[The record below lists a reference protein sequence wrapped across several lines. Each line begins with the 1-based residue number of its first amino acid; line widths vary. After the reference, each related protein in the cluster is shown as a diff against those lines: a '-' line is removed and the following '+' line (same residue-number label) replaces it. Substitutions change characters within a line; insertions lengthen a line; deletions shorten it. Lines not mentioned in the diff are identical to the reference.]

1 MEDSILNNLTES
13 IADSLTSSI
22 HLNGRASF
30 VVCGGNSP
38 LQLYKNLSSKNLDW
52 SKVSIFLGD
61 DRVLPADHKDSNNFL
76 IHQYLIKN
84 NASAASFHALLDHK
98 DSMEGIKCPFDVV
111 LLGLGNDGHFASLFP
126 AQLNIPEAFDAEAS
140 PTIIVSDQELGSP
153 SYKRVSM
160 NLSLLTNTKRCILLV
175 PSSEKRK
182 IVETAYTDNQLPLH
196 FLLTQQKINV
206 EFSDLD
212 F

>member
-1 MEDSILNNLTES
+1 M
-13 IADSLTSSI
+13 
-22 HLNGRASF
+22 
-30 VVCGGNSP
+30 
-38 LQLYKNLSSKNLDW
+38 
-52 SKVSIFLGD
+52 
-61 DRVLPADHKDSNNFL
+61 
-76 IHQYLIKN
+76 IKN

-98 DSMEGIKCPFDVV
+98 DSMEGIRLPFDVV

-140 PTIIVSDQELGSP
+140 PTILVSDQELGSP

-196 FLLTQQKINV
+196 FLLTQQKIKV

>member
-13 IADSLTSSI
+13 IADSLNSGISS
-22 HLNGRASF
+22 NDRASL

-84 NASAASFHALLDHK
+84 NATAASFHALLDHK
-98 DSMEGIKCPFDVV
+98 DSM
-111 LLGLGNDGHFASLFP
+111 
-126 AQLNIPEAFDAEAS
+126 
-140 PTIIVSDQELGSP
+140 
-153 SYKRVSM
+153 
-160 NLSLLTNTKRCILLV
+160 
-175 PSSEKRK
+175 
-182 IVETAYTDNQLPLH
+182 
-196 FLLTQQKINV
+196 
-206 EFSDLD
+206 
-212 F
+212 

>member
-1 MEDSILNNLTES
+1 FS
-13 IADSLTSSI
+13 
-22 HLNGRASF
+22 
-30 VVCGGNSP
+30 
-38 LQLYKNLSSKNLDW
+38 
-52 SKVSIFLGD
+52 
-61 DRVLPADHKDSNNFL
+61 
-76 IHQYLIKN
+76 
-84 NASAASFHALLDHK
+84 
-98 DSMEGIKCPFDVV
+98 
-111 LLGLGNDGHFASLFP
+111 

-140 PTIIVSDQELGSP
+140 PAIIVSDQELGSP

-196 FLLTQQKINV
+196 FLLTQQKIKV

>member
-13 IADSLTSSI
+13 IADSLNSGIS
-22 HLNGRASF
+22 LNDRASL

-84 NASAASFHALLDHK
+84 NATAASFHALLDHK
-98 DSMEGIKCPFDVV
+98 DSMEGIKRPFDIV

-126 AQLNIPEAFDAEAS
+126 SMIDDFDAFNIKAKFK
-140 PTIIVSDQELGSP
+140 V
-153 SYKRVSM
+153 
-160 NLSLLTNTKRCILLV
+160 
-175 PSSEKRK
+175 
-182 IVETAYTDNQLPLH
+182 
-196 FLLTQQKINV
+196 F
-206 EFSDLD
+206 
-212 F
+212 

>member
-1 MEDSILNNLTES
+1 LEDSILNNLTES

-98 DSMEGIKCPFDVV
+98 DSMEGIRLPFDVV

-140 PTIIVSDQELGSP
+140 PTILVSDQELGSP

-196 FLLTQQKINV
+196 FLLTQQKIKV

>member
-13 IADSLTSSI
+13 IADSLISSI
-22 HLNGRASF
+22 SLNGRASF
-30 VVCGGNSP
+30 VACGGNSP

-61 DRVLPADHKDSNNFL
+61 DRLVPADHEDSNNYL
-76 IHQYLIKN
+76 IHQHLIKN
-84 NASAASFHALLDHK
+84 NASSASFHSLFDHK
-98 DSMEGIKCPFDVV
+98 DSIEGVKRPFDVV

-126 AQLNIPEAFDAEAS
+126 AQLTTPKAFDAAAS
-140 PTIIVSDQELGSP
+140 PAIIVSDQELGSP
-153 SYKRVSM
+153 SHKRISM
-160 NLSLLTNTKRCILLV
+160 NLSLLINTKRCILLV

-182 IVETAYTDNQLPLH
+182 IVEKAFTDDQLPLH
-196 FLLTQQKINV
+196 FLLTQQKVKV

>member
-13 IADSLTSSI
+13 IADSLNSGIS
-22 HLNGRASF
+22 LNDRASL

-76 IHQYLIKN
+76 IHQYLLKN
-84 NASAASFHALLDHK
+84 NATAASFHALLDHK

-126 AQLNIPEAFDAEAS
+126 AQLNIPEAFDVEAS

-196 FLLTQQKINV
+196 FLLTQQKIKV

>member
-1 MEDSILNNLTES
+1 LEDSILNNLTES

-22 HLNGRASF
+22 SLNGSASF

-76 IHQYLIKN
+76 IHKYLIKN
-84 NASAASFHALLDHK
+84 NATAASFHALLDHK
-98 DSMEGIKCPFDVV
+98 DSMEGIKRPFDVV

-196 FLLTQQKINV
+196 FLLTQQKIKV

>member
-13 IADSLTSSI
+13 IADSLNSGISS
-22 HLNGRASF
+22 NDRASL

-98 DSMEGIKCPFDVV
+98 DSMEGIRLPFDVV

-196 FLLTQQKINV
+196 FLLTQQKIKV

>member
-22 HLNGRASF
+22 SLNDRASF

-84 NASAASFHALLDHK
+84 NATAASFHALLDHK

-196 FLLTQQKINV
+196 FLLTQQKIKV

>member
-1 MEDSILNNLTES
+1 MKPRIAILISGGGSNM
-13 IADSLTSSI
+13 ISLVNAI
-22 HLNGRASF
+22 KYNKINA
-30 VVCGGNSP
+30 
-38 LQLYKNLSSKNLDW
+38 
-52 SKVSIFLGD
+52 
-61 DRVLPADHKDSNNFL
+61 LPAIVISNNS
-76 IHQYLIKN
+76 
-84 NASAASFHALLDHK
+84 NAAGLDKATELNIPTRYIDHK
-98 DSMEGIKCPFDVV
+98 DSMEGIKRPFDVV

-196 FLLTQQKINV
+196 FLLTQQKIKV

>member
-98 DSMEGIKCPFDVV
+98 DSMEGIRLPFDVV

-140 PTIIVSDQELGSP
+140 PTILASDQELGSP

-196 FLLTQQKINV
+196 FLLTQQKIKV

>member
-13 IADSLTSSI
+13 IADSLNSGISS
-22 HLNGRASF
+22 NDRASL

-84 NASAASFHALLDHK
+84 NATAASFHALLDHK

-196 FLLTQQKINV
+196 FLLTQQKIKV

>member
-98 DSMEGIKCPFDVV
+98 DSMGGIRLPFDVV

-140 PTIIVSDQELGSP
+140 PTILVSDQELGSP

-196 FLLTQQKINV
+196 FLLTQQKIKV

>member
-61 DRVLPADHKDSNNFL
+61 DRLVPADHEDSNNYL
-76 IHQYLIKN
+76 IHQHLIKN
-84 NASAASFHALLDHK
+84 NASSASFHSLLDRK
-98 DSMEGIKCPFDVV
+98 DSIEGVICPFDVV

-126 AQLNIPEAFDAEAS
+126 AQLTIPQAFDAEAS
-140 PTIIVSDQELGSP
+140 PAIIVSDQELGSP
-153 SYKRVSM
+153 SYKRISM
-160 NLSLLTNTKRCILLV
+160 NLSLLINTKRCILLV

-182 IVETAYTDNQLPLH
+182 IVEKAFTDDQLPLH
-196 FLLTQQKINV
+196 FLLTQHKVKV
-206 EFSDLD
+206 EFTDLD

>member
-13 IADSLTSSI
+13 IADSLNSGISS
-22 HLNGRASF
+22 NDRASL

-84 NASAASFHALLDHK
+84 NATAASFHALLDHK
-98 DSMEGIKCPFDVV
+98 NSMEGIKRTFDVV

-196 FLLTQQKINV
+196 FLLTQQKIKV

>member
-1 MEDSILNNLTES
+1 
-13 IADSLTSSI
+13 
-22 HLNGRASF
+22 
-30 VVCGGNSP
+30 
-38 LQLYKNLSSKNLDW
+38 
-52 SKVSIFLGD
+52 
-61 DRVLPADHKDSNNFL
+61 
-76 IHQYLIKN
+76 
-84 NASAASFHALLDHK
+84 
-98 DSMEGIKCPFDVV
+98 MEGIKRPFDVV

-196 FLLTQQKINV
+196 FLLTQQKIKV

>member
-1 MEDSILNNLTES
+1 LEDSILNNLTES

-22 HLNGRASF
+22 SLNGSASF

-61 DRVLPADHKDSNNFL
+61 DRLVPADHEDSNNYL

-84 NASAASFHALLDHK
+84 NASSASFRSLFDHK
-98 DSMEGIKCPFDVV
+98 DSIESIQFPFDVV

-126 AQLNIPEAFDAEAS
+126 AQLTIPKAFDAEAS
-140 PTIIVSDQELGSP
+140 PAIIVSDQELGSP
-153 SYKRVSM
+153 SYKRISM
-160 NLSLLTNTKRCILLV
+160 NLSLLINTKRCILLV

-182 IVETAYTDNQLPLH
+182 IVEKAFTDDQLPLH
-196 FLLTQQKINV
+196 FLLTQQKVKV

>member
-13 IADSLTSSI
+13 IVDSLTSSI

-84 NASAASFHALLDHK
+84 NATAASFHALLDHK
-98 DSMEGIKCPFDVV
+98 DSMEGIKRPFDVV

-196 FLLTQQKINV
+196 FLLTQQKIKV

>member
-1 MEDSILNNLTES
+1 MEDSILHNLTES
-13 IADSLTSSI
+13 IVDSLNSGISS
-22 HLNGRASF
+22 NDRASL

-38 LQLYKNLSSKNLDW
+38 LQLYKNLRSKNLDW

-84 NASAASFHALLDHK
+84 NATAASFHALLDHK

-126 AQLNIPEAFDAEAS
+126 AQLNIPEAFDVEAS
-140 PTIIVSDQELGSP
+140 PTILVSDQGWVHRPIRE
-153 SYKRVSM
+153 
-160 NLSLLTNTKRCILLV
+160 
-175 PSSEKRK
+175 
-182 IVETAYTDNQLPLH
+182 
-196 FLLTQQKINV
+196 FL
-206 EFSDLD
+206 
-212 F
+212 

>member
-13 IADSLTSSI
+13 IADSLNSGISS
-22 HLNGRASF
+22 NDRASL

-52 SKVSIFLGD
+52 SKFSIFLGD

-84 NASAASFHALLDHK
+84 NATAASFHALLDHK
-98 DSMEGIKCPFDVV
+98 DSMEGIKHPFDVV

-126 AQLNIPEAFDAEAS
+126 AQLNIPEAFDAEAF
-140 PTIIVSDQELGSP
+140 PTIIASDQELGSP

-196 FLLTQQKINV
+196 FLLTQQKIKV

>member
-22 HLNGRASF
+22 SLNGRASF

-61 DRVLPADHKDSNNFL
+61 DRLVPADHEDSNNYL

-84 NASAASFHALLDHK
+84 NASSASFRSLIDHK
-98 DSMEGIKCPFDVV
+98 DSIEGVQCPFDVV

-126 AQLNIPEAFDAEAS
+126 AQLTIPQAFDAEAS
-140 PTIIVSDQELGSP
+140 PAIIVSDQELGAP
-153 SYKRVSM
+153 SYKRISM
-160 NLSLLTNTKRCILLV
+160 NLSLLINTKRCILLV
-175 PSSEKRK
+175 PSLEKRK
-182 IVETAYTDNQLPLH
+182 IVEKAFTDDQLPLH
-196 FLLTQQKINV
+196 FLLTQQKVKV